1 MMHPHLE
8 EKKDD
13 YENDVSTIKTY
24 YDYAPQ
30 STSSDDD
37 DDIVTTRGTNKN
49 CNETRGY
56 NNSRPLLLLLCAT
69 GITSCYLWYGTVQEH
84 LFQLDNA
91 STNNN
96 KGDDDGNKQSITLFL
111 LATGT
116 FSSCL
121 LALIWIVVG
130 PLLLAQSSKSSDHS
144 NTKNNRNRQN
154 RHDDEAEQEDGRL
167 NHPLLTLTSITYLS
181 AMAASNESLHYVSYP
196 TCVLAKSSKLIPTM
210 VVGWLVDKYRS
221 YWQRDISNNN
231 SNNTSSSNLATNHK
245 GINGMEWLGAAL
257 ITIGILSFQYIQLQ
271 KQTNNDSSHHHLND
285 TQEKGDSPY
294 GLALLG
300 LSLFMDGLLGACQ
313 STLKQQTHH
322 TQKSSSSSTF
332 RPPSAMET
340 MLYIN
345 LYATLI
351 LIPCSYYAG
360 QFQQGMSM
368 LFPSADSSS
377 IINTHHQAHHHHTS
391 KLLLQLNLSASLG
404 QVFIFLTIHHFSPL
418 TCTTVTTTR
427 KFFTILLSVYKFG
440 HVLDVWQWSSVGL
453 VFGGLYL
460 EIVAK
465 FIGEKG
471 DDDDKKE
478 KED

>member
-1 MMHPHLE
+1 MYSHLE

-13 YENDVSTIKTY
+13 YDDNNDIIAS
-24 YDYAPQ
+24 ASSS
-30 STSSDDD
+30 STSSLCPD
-37 DDIVTTRGTNKN
+37 NKSK
-49 CNETRGY
+49 
-56 NNSRPLLLLLCAT
+56 SRPLLLLLCAT
-69 GITSCYLWYGTVQEH
+69 GITSCYLWYGNVQEH

-91 STNNN
+91 NNNN
-96 KGDDDGNKQSITLFL
+96 KEVVGHDNDDNENDTAKQSITLFL

-116 FSSCL
+116 FSSFL
-121 LALIWIVVG
+121 LALVWIVIG
-130 PLLLAQSSKSSDHS
+130 PVLLLTQTTNHNSNNSRTTSKESDQHH
-144 NTKNNRNRQN
+144 N
-154 RHDDEAEQEDGRL
+154 GRL
-167 NHPLLTLTSITYLS
+167 NHPLLAMTSITYLS

-221 YWQRDISNNN
+221 YRRIGIQNNN
-231 SNNTSSSNLATNHK
+231 ENNNNGTLATNHK

-257 ITIGILSFQYIQLQ
+257 ITTGILSFQYIQLQ
-271 KQTNNDSSHHHLND
+271 KQSNNNGSNHHHGGEE
-285 TQEKGDSPY
+285 EKGDSPY

-313 STLKQQTHH
+313 STLKQTHH
-322 TQKSSSSSTF
+322 SSSSSVNKSSTF

-360 QFQQGMSM
+360 QFQHGMSM
-368 LFPSADSSS
+368 IFPSADD
-377 IINTHHQAHHHHTS
+377 ITNTQQEEAETTS
-391 KLLLQLNLSASLG
+391 RLLLQLNLSASLG

-440 HVLDVWQWSSVGL
+440 HVLDVWQWCSVGL

-465 FIGEKG
+465 FIGEKKG
-471 DDDDKKE
+471 DDDGKK
-478 KED
+478 KQKKD